1 MNMQRVAEAFGW
13 LGAIL
18 ASPNVL
24 AVHRG
29 EFDPILLA
37 VLDCRPSDVMDN
49 LRAMAELP
57 DAVREAVGERLKI
70 VRHLRLARPA

>member
-1 MNMQRVAEAFGW
+1 
-13 LGAIL
+13 
-18 ASPNVL
+18 
-24 AVHRG
+24 
-29 EFDPILLA
+29 LLA

-70 VRHLRLARPA
+70 VRHLRPARPA